1 MYIYNLKISSPEDL
15 SKRAFISITIDG
27 QRYKEYNGN
36 RINVAIK
43 PNNAK
48 TERER
53 NQLLKQLEYEFRK
66 RLEDGTYQRLIDKS
80 YTVNRRVK
88 DLMALALKQKHS
100 SSLNR
105 HYAKALAHTC
115 NGFLGFLTEK
125 ERLADIHLLKVSR
138 IQEYLNGFKAT
149 PTHYMNKRKE
159 LFSLL
164 NYLKHAFGLDLNITK
179 AIDRVKTKATLH
191 TIYSQEQLSEVL
203 AYLKEHHANLYLCCL
218 ISYGCFL
225 RPHIEVRNLK
235 GSHFKFDCT
244 EIHLSG
250 DENKSGRV
258 RTVCLPDYVREA
270 IYERVSQLGK
280 NENLFSGNEAP
291 FNEYYFK
298 TAWSRHFKIML
309 ASGIVE
315 NNQTIYSFR
324 HTAAVNVYKQT
335 KDLHLLQQ
343 LLGHS
348 NMIVTLKYLRG
359 LGVHSASELRQ
370 VMPKL

>member
-1 MYIYNLKISSPEDL
+1 MLIYDVKIFSPDL
-15 SKRAFISITIDG
+15 DKRAFIAITIDG
-27 QRYKEYNGN
+27 KRYKEYNGN
-36 RINVAIK
+36 RININIK

-48 TERER
+48 TLKERS
-53 NQLLKQLEYEFRK
+53 QLLKQLEFQYRK
-66 RLEDGTYQRLIDKS
+66 RLEDGTYQQLINQSSGASTKTEDLLKIALQQKLRS
-80 YTVNRRVK
+80 NLSVK
-88 DLMALALKQKHS
+88 
-100 SSLNR
+100 
-105 HYAKALAHTC
+105 YAKALTHTC
-115 NGFLGFLTEK
+115 NDFLSFLCEK
-125 ERLADIHLLKVSR
+125 ERSSDIIHLSTKRV
-138 IQEYLNGFKAT
+138 QQYLDKFRAT
-149 PTHYMNKRKE
+149 PTYYMGKRRE
-159 LFSLL
+159 LSSLFG
-164 NYLKHAFGLDLNITK
+164 YLKKTVGLKLNCTNGTDKI
-179 AIDRVKTKATLH
+179 KTKATLH
-191 TIYSQEQLSEVL
+191 TIYSQEQLSDVL
-203 AYLKEHHANLYLCCL
+203 SYLKQHHANLYLCCL

-280 NENLFSGNEAP
+280 DKNLFSGNEAP

-315 NNQTIYSFR
+315 KNQTIYSFR

-359 LGVHSASELRQ
+359 LGVHNASELRQ

>member
-1 MYIYNLKISSPEDL
+1 MLLYNINISSPKDL

-27 QRYKEYNGN
+27 KRYKEYNGN

-53 NQLLKQLEYEFRK
+53 NQLLKLLEYEYRK

-80 YTVNRRVK
+80 GKVSRQVN
-88 DLMALALKQKHS
+88 DLMGFALKQKLS

-105 HYAKALAHTC
+105 HYAKALEHTC
-115 NGFLGFLTEK
+115 NGFISFLTDK
-125 ERLADIHLLKVSR
+125 ERKEDIHLLKTSR
-138 IQEYLNGFKAT
+138 MQEYLNQFRAT

-159 LFSLL
+159 LISLISYAKRTL
-164 NYLKHAFGLDLNITK
+164 GLSLHFAN
-179 AIDRVKTKATLH
+179 ALDRIKTKATLH
-191 TIYSQEQLSEVL
+191 TIYSQEQLNEVL
-203 AYLKEHHANLYLCCL
+203 SYLKRNHENLYLCCL
-218 ISYGCFL
+218 VSYGCFL

-235 GSHFKFDCT
+235 GSHFKFDYS

-270 IYERVSQLGK
+270 LYERVSKLGK
-280 NENLFSGNEAP
+280 DENLFSGNEEP

-298 TAWSRHFKIML
+298 TAWSRHFKTML
-309 ASGIVE
+309 ELGIVE
-315 NNQTIYSFR
+315 KNQTIYSFR

-359 LGVHSASELRQ
+359 LGVNNASELRQ